1 MTPVGGGPAGPPGT
15 GSRGGTESIWLRPGD
30 VLIRQGELGRD
41 LYVLLSGELSI
52 VSGDQEIARVFG
64 QGEVIGELGALTGR
78 PRTATVKARSAAEVL
93 QVRHVKPM
101 GLERL
106 PKVLATIEAA
116 IARRY
121 HIVYNKNLL
130 YRSSTGM
137 LRRIL
142 LQDAMCSAFSAS
154 RSGVTPRPGLA
165 GHRPADESA
174 GIQRQQVRK
183 RLDERLAMFADAD
196 DPMVLDRIAGEYGV
210 QEAYRERLATRPW
223 LNDDLVR
230 RLGEVDNAWRLTD
243 ALTGVAAA
251 TAKAECVVEATEILH
266 QYEAMP
272 GIRREMDVL
281 RMEALVPLKAKIEAL
296 KTCYLGRVP
305 ADLENENTRTVLER
319 QVKLAVEGVKADAG
333 SDVVLVCRAARH
345 LGVEAAYEEQI
356 RNLVAMSETGTH
368 FVDVAGSLPCED
380 AMTRP

>member
-1 MTPVGGGPAGPPGT
+1 MGPPGT
-15 GSRGGTESIWLRPGD
+15 GPGGGTESIWLRPGD
-30 VLIRQGELGRD
+30 VLIRQGESGRD
-41 LYVLLSGELSI
+41 LYVLMSGELSI
-52 VSGDQEIARVFG
+52 VSGDQEIARVSG

-78 PRTATVKARSAAEVL
+78 ARTASVTARSAAEVL
-93 QVRHVKPM
+93 QVRHVTPM

-106 PKVLATIEAA
+106 PKVLSTIDAA

-121 HIVYNKNLL
+121 YIVYNKNLL

-142 LQDAMCSAFSAS
+142 LQDAMRSTFSAG

-165 GHRPADESA
+165 GKRPAEESA
-174 GIQRQQVRK
+174 GLLRQQVRK

-196 DPMVLDRIAGEYGV
+196 DPKVLDRIAGEYGV

-230 RLGEVDNAWRLTD
+230 RLGEIDNAWRLTD
-243 ALTGVAAA
+243 AMSGAAA
-251 TAKAECVVEATEILH
+251 TTARAECVVEATGLLQ

-272 GIRREMDVL
+272 GIRREMDIL

-305 ADLENENTRTVLER
+305 ADLENENTRTGLER
-319 QVKLAVEGVKADAG
+319 QVKLAVEDVKADAG
-333 SDVVLVCRAARH
+333 SDVVLIFRAARH

-368 FVDVAGSLPCED
+368 FVDVAASLPHED